1 MQICPTINFK
11 TQASLHVP
19 YYRDEKIIK
28 DFGKTIKKYRLLIG
42 ISQEELADRSELDL
56 TQIGRIQRGIT
67 NTSISIANKLAKA
80 LNVSI
85 KELFENE

>member
-1 MQICPTINFK
+1 
-11 TQASLHVP
+11 VP

-56 TQIGRIQRGIT
+56 TQIGRI
-67 NTSISIANKLAKA
+67 
-80 LNVSI
+80 
-85 KELFENE
+85 